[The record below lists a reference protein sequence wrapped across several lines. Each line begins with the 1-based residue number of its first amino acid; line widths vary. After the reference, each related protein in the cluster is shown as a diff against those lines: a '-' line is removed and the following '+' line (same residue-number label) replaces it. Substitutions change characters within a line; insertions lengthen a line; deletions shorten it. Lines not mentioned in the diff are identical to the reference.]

1 MDFNLS
7 EEEALIR
14 KTVREYAR
22 TTLEPAAHELDE
34 ESRFPREQLRQLA
47 DLGLG
52 GMLVPQDYGG
62 ADITKVAY
70 ASILEELSWACS
82 STCITL
88 GVHTSV
94 ATTPIVDYGTKEQ
107 KEKWLPKLASLE
119 LLGAFCV
126 TEPEVGSDVASLKT
140 KAVRDGDEYKITGQ
154 KMWITNGGEAD
165 LFIVAAK
172 TDPDKG
178 RRGLSLFVVPA
189 DAKGVEPGPPEQKM
203 GLRASNTTPVSF
215 QDVRV
220 PADHLLGKENDGFA
234 MLMQI
239 LNGSRVGVAAQG
251 VGIAQRA
258 VDSSFAYAQDRKQFG
273 VPIFQHQAIQFML
286 SDMKLRTEEAR
297 WLTYAAADAL
307 DHGRLRPEQASM
319 AKIKAS
325 EAARINGDK
334 AVQIHGGGGYTT
346 EFCAER
352 LYRDSK
358 VLEIYEGTNEIQ
370 RSIMMNQL
378 VR

>member
-1 MDFNLS
+1 MDFELS

-22 TTLEPAAHELDE
+22 TTLEPVAHELDE
-34 ESRFPREQLRQLA
+34 ESRFPREQLKQLA

-52 GMLVPQDYGG
+52 GMLIPQEFGG
-62 ADITKVAY
+62 ADISKVAY
-70 ASILEELSWACS
+70 ASVIEELSWACA

-94 ATTPIVDYGTKEQ
+94 ASTPIVDYGTKEQ

-119 LLGAFCV
+119 WLGAFCV
-126 TEPEVGSDVASLKT
+126 TEPEVGSDVAGLKT
-140 KAVRDGDEYKITGQ
+140 KAVRDGDDYRITGQ

-172 TDPDKG
+172 TAPDKG
-178 RRGLSLFVVPA
+178 HKGLSLLVVPA
-189 DAKGVEPGPPEQKM
+189 DTKGVEPGPAEQKM

-215 QDVRV
+215 NDVRV
-220 PADHLLGKENDGFA
+220 GADHLLGEENDGFA

-239 LNGSRVGVAAQG
+239 LNASRVGVAAQG

-258 VDSSFAYAQDRKQFG
+258 VDSSLAYAQDRKQFG
-273 VPIFQHQAIQFML
+273 VPIIQHQAIQFML
-286 SDMKLRTEEAR
+286 SDMKVRAEEAR
-297 WLTYAAADAL
+297 WLTYQAADAL
-307 DHGRLRPEQASM
+307 DRDTLRPEQASM

-358 VLEIYEGTNEIQ
+358 VLEIYEGTNEVQ
-370 RSIMMNQL
+370 RLIIANQM
-378 VR
+378 VH